1 MKTLGTTPDE
11 QHTRLRSRLLVPFV
25 ISNLIIISMALYT
38 VSYFESMHETD
49 FHNTKRVDI
58 INNFDKVVSESTELH
73 QALIKMIQS
82 NRDVLEAWLEKD
94 VLALLNATDPMFN
107 YLSEQHKVTHFYFHN
122 IDKTVFLRLHNKDL
136 WGDKNSRVTLQ
147 TAAASGKPA
156 SGIEYGNKGAFVLRT
171 VFPWYVD
178 ETLVGYIEL
187 GEELDG
193 ILHQVAEMG
202 SVEMAL
208 VVHKSLK
215 PDIETISRSPLKSEF
230 TVGRQDTD
238 LVFLYTTSETI
249 AETYLRVYPSF
260 EHISGTELHQ
270 LEHEDRVLLS
280 ASFPVKNAAG
290 ENQAYIIFSSDI
302 SEFVQTEEALLK
314 SIASIIIL
322 ISILLIVFYYFY
334 SGRLQ
339 KYLSEIYNKLNHE
352 IKARMD
358 SEVKLEIYSRQL
370 EDEVEQRTEE
380 LTRTNEEL
388 ERDIE
393 LRKRTE
399 EQFRRSEKKYRTLF
413 ENTPDATLV
422 ADGNRFADCNNVMI
436 KLLGYS
442 TKQELLDL
450 HPSDISPEFQSD
462 GSKSWEKAE
471 QMMKIAYERGSNL
484 FEWDH
489 RRANGEVFPAEVSL
503 TSIPMGDRNILYA
516 VIRDITDRKKDE
528 ETIRRQAFYDSLTGL
543 PNRVLLHDRLQQAV
557 IHANRFKTHGAVFFM
572 DLDQFKK
579 INDSL
584 GHSVGDSLL
593 IEVANRITSC
603 LREGDTAARLGGD
616 EFVVLLPDLPADE
629 NSYNYA
635 EKVAEKIKN
644 AINQTFHIE
653 QYELKISTSIGISL
667 FAGKNEQIDDVLRH
681 ADTAMYRAK
690 DDGRNSI
697 RFFLPSM
704 QAEVVKRLNMEKE
717 LVDAFE
723 NGELELH
730 YQPQYSLHHDLYGVE
745 ALLRWQHK
753 TRGFIPPLQFI
764 SIAEEIGLIVP
775 MSHWILKKAMQ
786 DMQEIMQ
793 SNKRALGRSMRLSIN
808 LSPLQFLQD
817 DFILSIRKGL
827 DEARFPA
834 HLLTLEI
841 TENVIINN
849 VDDTVAKCYQLKEMG
864 IHISLDDFGTGYSS
878 LSYLKK
884 LPINELKIDRSFIRD
899 IETDRNDSILV
910 ESIISLA
917 HHFNLALVAEGVE
930 TLEQL
935 NFLMNHNCDAYQGY
949 YFSKPLTSSDLAALF
964 LKQKT
969 RSGAI

>member
-1 MKTLGTTPDE
+1 MKTLEPTPDE
-11 QHTRLRSRLLVPFV
+11 QHTRLRSKLLFPFI

-38 VSYFESMHETD
+38 ISYFERLHETD
-49 FHNTKRVDI
+49 FQNTKRVDI
-58 INNFDKVVSESTELH
+58 INNFDKVVNDSTELH
-73 QALIKMIQS
+73 HALFNLIQS
-82 NRDVLEAWLEKD
+82 NRDVREAWLAKD
-94 VLALLNATDPMFN
+94 LLALLRVTDPLFI
-107 YLSEQHKVTHFYFHN
+107 YLREQHKVTHFYFHN
-122 IDKTVFLRLHNKDL
+122 LDKTVFLRLHEKEI
-136 WGDKNSRVTLQ
+136 WGDNISRVTMQ

-156 SGIEYGNKGAFVLRT
+156 SDIEYGEKGAFVLRT

-178 ETLVGYIEL
+178 EKLIGYIEL

-193 ILHQVAEMG
+193 ILSQVAAMS
-202 SVEMAL
+202 SVDMAL
-208 VVHKSLK
+208 AVNKSLK
-215 PDIETISRSPLKSEF
+215 PVIETRSRSPLKSEF
-230 TVGRQDTD
+230 TLGQQDTD
-238 LVFLYTTSETI
+238 LVFLYATSETV
-249 AETYLRVYPSF
+249 ADTYLQVYSSF
-260 EHISGTELHQ
+260 AQISDTELHQ
-270 LEHEDRVLLS
+270 LEHDDRVLLS
-280 ASFPVKNAAG
+280 SAFPVRNAAG
-290 ENQAYIIFSSDI
+290 EKQAYIIFSSDI
-302 SEFVQTEEALLK
+302 SDFVKSEEALLK
-314 SIASIIIL
+314 SIASIIVL
-322 ISILLIVFYYFY
+322 ISVLLIAFYYFY
-334 SGRLQ
+334 TGRLQ
-339 KYLSEIYNKLNHE
+339 SYFSEIYNKLNYE

-380 LTRTNEEL
+380 LTRTNKEL

-393 LRKRTE
+393 LRKITE
-399 EQFRRSEKKYRTLF
+399 ENFRRSEDKYRTLF
-413 ENTPDATLV
+413 EKTPEATLIIDGNNFVDCNDATVKML
-422 ADGNRFADCNNVMI
+422 R
-436 KLLGYS
+436 YS
-442 TKQELLDL
+442 TKEELLMT
-450 HPSDISPEFQSD
+450 HPSELSPPKQPD
-462 GSKSWEKAE
+462 GRESWEKAE
-471 QMMKIAYERGSNL
+471 EMMKLAFSYGSHR

-489 RRANGEVFPAEVSL
+489 KRADGEVFPVEVLL
-503 TSIPMGDRNILYA
+503 TSIPIGDRQVLYT
-516 VIRDITDRKKDE
+516 VWRDITDRKKDE

-603 LREGDTAARLGGD
+603 LRESDTAARLGGD

-644 AINQTFHIE
+644 AINQTFNIE
-653 QYELKISTSIGISL
+653 QYEIKISTSIGISL
-667 FAGKNEQIDDVLRH
+667 FAGKNEQIDDILRH

-723 NGELELH
+723 NGELELY

-745 ALLRWQHK
+745 ALLRWQHN

-786 DMQEIMQ
+786 DMQEIMH
-793 SNKRALGRSMRLSIN
+793 SNKRGLNKTMRLSIN

-817 DFILSIRKGL
+817 DFILSIRKAL
-827 DEARFPA
+827 DETRFPA

-899 IETDRNDSILV
+899 IETDSNDSILV

-935 NFLMNHNCDAYQGY
+935 NFLMNHDCDAYQGY
-949 YFSKPLTSSDLAALF
+949 YFSKPVTICDLADLF
-964 LKQKT
+964 IKQQA
-969 RSGAI
+969 RSGAV